1 MSRSRTSHIVD
12 FTFALPLV
20 LVASCTYGPSRIE
33 PPSISPSGSADQ
45 ALEMYDAN
53 DDGYLAGEELDKV
66 PGLKAAIET
75 LDTDKDGKVSERDI
89 AARIETWQS
98 TRLGLLPLTL
108 TVTINGRPLQD
119 ATVTF
124 EPEAFLGN
132 EIKPASSKTDEF
144 GGGAPTV
151 PKELRPDPERTPAG
165 VALGFYRV
173 KISKVVN
180 GKETIP
186 RKYNEETFL
195 GQEVAPDVPELA
207 SLRLTYSLST
217 N

>member
-1 MSRSRTSHIVD
+1 MSRSRTLNLAV
-12 FTFALPLV
+12 FAFALPLA

-33 PPSISPSGSADQ
+33 PPSISPGGSADQ
-45 ALEMYDAN
+45 AMEMYDAD
-53 DDGYLAGEELDKV
+53 DDGYLAGAELDQV

-75 LDTDKDGKVSERDI
+75 LDTDKDGKVSEDEI
-89 AARIETWQS
+89 AERIETWQS
-98 TRLGLLPLTL
+98 TRLGLLPITL
-108 TVTINGRPLQD
+108 TVTINGVPLQN

-124 EPEAFLGN
+124 EPEPFLGD

-151 PKELRPDPERTPAG
+151 PKELRPDPQRTPAG
-165 VALGFYRV
+165 IALGLYRV

-180 GKETIP
+180 NKETIP
-186 RKYNEETFL
+186 RKYNEDTVI
-195 GQEVAPDVPELA
+195 GQEVAPDVPALA
-207 SLRLTYSLST
+207 TLRLTYDLSK